1 MGWTMLY
8 LFVFLKLPIVAACLI
23 VWWAVR
29 QGTDEE
35 LTRNDGGAPK
45 PRRPHPRP
53 RRPRPPP
60 RRTPPAP
67 TRAPAARPRR
77 AAAAPSAAPARC
89 PRRGS
94 DPLPRSGAQGTRI

>member
-29 QGTDEE
+29 QGTDAE

-45 PRRPHPRP
+45 PRRPP
-53 RRPRPPP
+53 PRPPRP
-60 RRTPPAP
+60 ARTA
-67 TRAPAARPRR
+67 APAARARR

-89 PRRGS
+89 PRPES
-94 DPLPRSGAQGTRI
+94 DPLPRSGAQGTRIHAGVL